1 MKGTLTQ
8 RLVALA
14 AIALLGAAAA
24 LAAIAFERSSNP
36 GPRPVQWYSALA
48 APYRPPARTSCG
60 LRTTPRTLGIAH
72 PVLACG
78 AKLFVAYG
86 STEVLTQVI
95 DRGSQLPGREFD
107 VTTALARRLGLNGTQ
122 RVKWAFAR

>member
-1 MKGTLTQ
+1 MKGTLAQ

-24 LAAIAFERSSNP
+24 LAILSSR
-36 GPRPVQWYSALA
+36 GSAGSRPRPVQWYPALA

-60 LRTTPRTLGIAH
+60 LKTNRRTLGIAH

-78 AKLFVAYG
+78 AKLFVSYG
-86 STEVLTQVI
+86 ATEVLTQVI
-95 DRGSQLPGREFD
+95 DRGPQLPGREFD
-107 VTTALARRLGLNGTQ
+107 VTTALAARLGLHGTQ
-122 RVKWAFAR
+122 RVRWAFAR

>member
-1 MKGTLTQ
+1 MKGTLSQ
-8 RLVALA
+8 RLAALA

-24 LAAIAFERSSNP
+24 LAAIASDRGSAG
-36 GPRPVQWYSALA
+36 GPKPVHWYSALA

-60 LRTTPRTLGIAH
+60 LRTNAHTLGIAH

-86 STEVLTQVI
+86 ATEVLTQVI

-107 VTTALARRLGLNGTQ
+107 VTTALARRLGLHGTQ
-122 RVKWAFAR
+122 RVRWAFAR

>member
-24 LAAIAFERSSNP
+24 LAAIASDRSSDS

-60 LRTTPRTLGIAH
+60 LRTTARTLGIAH

-86 STEVLTQVI
+86 ATEVLTQVI
-95 DRGSQLPGREFD
+95 DRGSQVPGRDFD
-107 VTTALARRLGLNGTQ
+107 VTTALARRLGLHGTQ
-122 RVKWAFAR
+122 RVRWAFAR